1 VSGGGVAYPLQTFHH
16 ATRPAL
22 EHNQEISSAAY
33 QEEVAMNCRI
43 IRAML
48 MAAAIVVLAVSG
60 IAQSRVVSATIPF
73 EFIVADKTMP
83 AGDYSIDCDLSHQLV
98 NIESR
103 QHDGRNAIRLT
114 NLVEGKTGV
123 TSPRLV
129 FNEREG
135 RYFLAQVWT
144 GGSMGYQLN
153 RGRTEIEVSKHTS
166 DNQVA
171 IAAK

>member
-1 VSGGGVAYPLQTFHH
+1 
-16 ATRPAL
+16 
-22 EHNQEISSAAY
+22 
-33 QEEVAMNCRI
+33 MNCRI
-43 IRAML
+43 IRTML
-48 MAAAIVVLAVSG
+48 MAGAILVLAIPG

-73 EFIVADKTMP
+73 EFIVANKTMP
-83 AGDYSIDCDLSHQLV
+83 AGDYSINCDLSHQLV

-103 QHDGRNAIRLT
+103 QHDGRNATRLT
-114 NLVEGKTGV
+114 TLVEGTHGV

-144 GGSMGYQLN
+144 GGSMGYQLD
-153 RGRTEIEVSKHTS
+153 RGRIEIELSEHTS
-166 DNQVA
+166 ENQVA